1 VPARGESTL
10 KTHLEIQMAKTP
22 TTAQGS
28 AAPVS
33 LTGKPFGEMTGS
45 QKMTWIG
52 KVVVMLIT
60 GGFVFPNI
68 FVE

>member
-1 VPARGESTL
+1 MADQEPTVNST
-10 KTHLEIQMAKTP
+10 
-22 TTAQGS
+22 

-45 QKMTWIG
+45 QKFTWLG

>member
-1 VPARGESTL
+1 
-10 KTHLEIQMAKTP
+10 MAEQK

-33 LTGKPFGEMTGS
+33 LTGKPFAEMTGS
-45 QKMTWIG
+45 EKITWLG
-52 KVVVMLIT
+52 KCVVMLIT
-60 GGFVFPNI
+60 GGFAFPNI